1 MKKVLSLV
9 LSAVLSFSALVGCD
23 AGSSKMKGASDKIVQ
38 ENYEGRTFYEVFV
51 RAFKDSN
58 GDGIGDLKGVEES
71 LDYLKEL
78 GVNGIWLMPITD
90 SESYHGYDTTDY
102 YTINP
107 DYGTM
112 DDLKSLIKE
121 ANKRDIK
128 IIMDLV
134 LNHTSVDHPWFI
146 EASSDEN
153 SEYRDY
159 YVWTDDMSKASEGT
173 TMNTNRWT
181 QNGSK
186 EELYESVFWS
196 GMPDLNYDNEKVV
209 EEAKDVAKYYLDLG
223 IDGFRLDAVKWISDD
238 DEKNVEFW
246 KDFSKYVKSI
256 NEDAIL
262 VGEVWDK
269 PYSIYT
275 YAGGLD
281 SFFDFSLGDAVVKAL
296 YNKSFSSLVDTFN
309 KNYDMYLAQN
319 KDFVLATFL
328 YNHDQNRIMSTL
340 NGDTEMAKMAAAI
353 YLTLPGTPYIYYG
366 EEIGMTGTKPDEK
379 IREPFIWSSTDLS
392 QNTIWEA
399 STNDISKVAL
409 DVQEKDDNS
418 LYNFYKEL
426 LNVRL
431 NRNSL
436 RLGTVENI
444 SQEDKSILVMK
455 RNYESEETF
464 VIINSSNE
472 EKEATLPSGK
482 YNILFTSDKER
493 ESENTL
499 EEKVTIKPHEVLIVY

>member
-1 MKKVLSLV
+1 
-9 LSAVLSFSALVGCD
+9 
-23 AGSSKMKGASDKIVQ
+23 
-38 ENYEGRTFYEVFV
+38 
-51 RAFKDSN
+51 
-58 GDGIGDLKGVEES
+58 
-71 LDYLKEL
+71 
-78 GVNGIWLMPITD
+78 
-90 SESYHGYDTTDY
+90 
-102 YTINP
+102 
-107 DYGTM
+107 M

-262 VGEVWDK
+262 VGEVWINLIQFILMLEGE
-269 PYSIYT
+269 IY
-275 YAGGLD
+275 
-281 SFFDFSLGDAVVKAL
+281 
-296 YNKSFSSLVDTFN
+296 
-309 KNYDMYLAQN
+309 
-319 KDFVLATFL
+319 FL
-328 YNHDQNRIMSTL
+328 IFH
-340 NGDTEMAKMAAAI
+340 
-353 YLTLPGTPYIYYG
+353 
-366 EEIGMTGTKPDEK
+366 
-379 IREPFIWSSTDLS
+379 
-392 QNTIWEA
+392 
-399 STNDISKVAL
+399 
-409 DVQEKDDNS
+409 
-418 LYNFYKEL
+418 
-426 LNVRL
+426 
-431 NRNSL
+431 
-436 RLGTVENI
+436 
-444 SQEDKSILVMK
+444 
-455 RNYESEETF
+455 
-464 VIINSSNE
+464 
-472 EKEATLPSGK
+472 
-482 YNILFTSDKER
+482 
-493 ESENTL
+493 
-499 EEKVTIKPHEVLIVY
+499 